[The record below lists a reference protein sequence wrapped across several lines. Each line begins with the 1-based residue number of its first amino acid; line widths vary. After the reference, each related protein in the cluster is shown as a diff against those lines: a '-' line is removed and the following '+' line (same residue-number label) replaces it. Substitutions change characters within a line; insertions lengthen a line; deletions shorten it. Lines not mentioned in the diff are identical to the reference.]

1 MRILILF
8 LALSKLIFAQYD
20 STMFDLI
27 KTTYERSFDK
37 QIISKYLNSD
47 IEYKTKAAIL
57 SIAQSEDTSF
67 VSELLKLDLTK
78 FGNEICFAL
87 AQIGECEQSINF
99 LWNYLHSSPPKNHF
113 PKIFFAIGKIGNEN
127 DLKKIVEF
135 YNSFDGP
142 IFPFEGISEAILQF
156 QIRGIKSDD
165 ARNILE
171 TEITHQLSTK
181 GRIKQ
186 ALFALSR
193 YKPSNLNND
202 QLACLLKSELVINDE
217 VLKQFALMN
226 VSNKINFNQ
235 IDFDKLFVSNSVL
248 TKIQLAKILHLFEVD
263 SPSTAINNID
273 NYINLLNDDNPNV
286 ALQTAISSKNIR
298 DLLNDSLIIIVKNKI
313 DQLLFDSTKSL
324 SFKGELFLSR
334 FELLGGYQEHEIF
347 LGKGIITS
355 KYFLQFYG
363 RNWNNNVALKRLTD
377 YYYFSSCFTYIIQA
391 LEEIVKIKDD
401 IRDSIDY
408 NRIILIALN
417 SNISAPLISIA
428 ADGIDSIFITANS
441 DQLKEIILNQINK
454 HKDNPN
460 FLEATMSLVN
470 LAERIDIDFY
480 SQIIEIVKTS
490 KLYSIRKF
498 VTEKTGEKVNGFKEL
513 VKFEE
518 IWQNVFKY
526 EQATIVTSKGNIT
539 IQFDSEIAPISVAN
553 FCMLAKQNFYNG
565 IMFHRVVPGF
575 VIQAGDPTA
584 TGWGGPGYDIISEF
598 SDTDFDIGYVGMAS
612 AGKDTESSQFFIMQG
627 NYPHLDSKYTLF
639 AKVIEGMDVVYK
651 ITEEDKILNI
661 ELK

>member
-1 MRILILF
+1 MCIR
-8 LALSKLIFAQYD
+8 D
-20 STMFDLI
+20 S
-27 KTTYERSFDK
+27 
-37 QIISKYLNSD
+37 
-47 IEYKTKAAIL
+47 
-57 SIAQSEDTSF
+57 
-67 VSELLKLDLTK
+67 
-78 FGNEICFAL
+78 
-87 AQIGECEQSINF
+87 
-99 LWNYLHSSPPKNHF
+99 
-113 PKIFFAIGKIGNEN
+113 
-127 DLKKIVEF
+127 
-135 YNSFDGP
+135 
-142 IFPFEGISEAILQF
+142 
-156 QIRGIKSDD
+156 
-165 ARNILE
+165 
-171 TEITHQLSTK
+171 
-181 GRIKQ
+181 
-186 ALFALSR
+186 
-193 YKPSNLNND
+193 
-202 QLACLLKSELVINDE
+202 
-217 VLKQFALMN
+217 
-226 VSNKINFNQ
+226 
-235 IDFDKLFVSNSVL
+235 
-248 TKIQLAKILHLFEVD
+248 
-263 SPSTAINNID
+263 
-273 NYINLLNDDNPNV
+273 PNV

-598 SDTDFDIGYVGMAS
+598 SDTDFDIGLS
-612 AGKDTESSQFFIMQG
+612 LI
-627 NYPHLDSKYTLF
+627 H
-639 AKVIEGMDVVYK
+639 I
-651 ITEEDKILNI
+651 
-661 ELK
+661 